1 MGYYEDHLD
10 NLKTIKLATE
20 GKISYHKSIISIM
33 TTILVQAGAYDDPLC
48 KQFDTTAINNIIKIN
63 ETYIAALE
71 NKIDGFDEEIKEV
84 ERKIKYGSKS
94 AEYVDALLDTYDDT
108 DFLNYAVDIFSGL
121 R

>member
-10 NLKTIKLATE
+10 HLKTIKLATE

-33 TTILVQAGAYDDPLC
+33 KTILAQAETNDLC
-48 KQFDTTAINNIIKIN
+48 KQFDTTAINNIIKVN
-63 ETYIAALE
+63 ELYIAALE
-71 NKIDGFDEEIKEV
+71 NKIDKFDEEIKEV

-94 AEYVDALLDTYDDT
+94 SEYVDALLDTYDDT